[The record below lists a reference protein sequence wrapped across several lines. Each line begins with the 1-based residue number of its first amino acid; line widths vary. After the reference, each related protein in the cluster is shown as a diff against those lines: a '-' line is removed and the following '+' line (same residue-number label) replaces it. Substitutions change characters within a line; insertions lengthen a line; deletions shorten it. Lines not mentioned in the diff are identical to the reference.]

1 MERGRREN
9 VGADCL
15 HYRRVKPTVF
25 FEKQEKIVSGLF
37 VCSDVF
43 NQKFGNR
50 LGAKRMKATD
60 QPRKPDFE

>member
-1 MERGRREN
+1 MERDRRKN
-9 VGADCL
+9 VGADGL
-15 HYRRVKPTVF
+15 HYRRIKPTVF

-50 LGAKRMKATD
+50 PGAERVKVVGQR
-60 QPRKPDFE
+60 RKPRFE